1 MFANV
6 GRWQSRRIKL
16 WDEKLLCWVCCCLKW
31 PPLIMKDLKGKVV
44 CTSYN
49 HWNSCRIIICI
60 CLMAIF
66 HAREKKKAFDKDVD
80 LLDSAPLWHLA
91 LILWQASHRDRKVQ
105 VSPQASLAQGRF
117 EILHS
122 KAIFVLEKIMASE
135 FYPTQRLFLS
145 YYSLGLCF
153 FTWFLQ
159 WALGQGKEEKCSHWF
174 LTTSLS
180 WWDMRPQGEWV
191 RGTKVY
197 SASSCPCLYF
207 VFWVLWGVS
216 RVSKSCAWL
225 LGVDQ
230 ATRHILPGWLIPW
243 TQKWNSFFLFS

>member
-1 MFANV
+1 MGWETA
-6 GRWQSRRIKL
+6 
-16 WDEKLLCWVCCCLKW
+16 LLGLLLSEMATPYNERSKR
-31 PPLIMKDLKGKVV
+31 KNF

-60 CLMAIF
+60 SLMAIL
-66 HAREKKKAFDKDVD
+66 HAREKKKDFDKDID

-91 LILWQASHRDRKVQ
+91 PILWQASHRDRKVQ

-122 KAIFVLEKIMASE
+122 KAIFILEEIMASE

-159 WALGQGKEEKCSHWF
+159 WALGQGKEEKCTHWF
-174 LTTSLS
+174 LPLHYPGGTWGLRGSEWGGPRCIQLPHPLACILS
-180 WWDMRPQGEWV
+180 SGYCE
-191 RGTKVY
+191 
-197 SASSCPCLYF
+197 
-207 VFWVLWGVS
+207 VLVGYPSPVHGYWG
-216 RVSKSCAWL
+216 
-225 LGVDQ
+225 
-230 ATRHILPGWLIPW
+230 
-243 TQKWNSFFLFS
+243 

>member
-1 MFANV
+1 MGWEAALLGLLLSEMATPYNE
-6 GRWQSRRIKL
+6 RSKRKSCLYKLQSL
-16 WDEKLLCWVCCCLKW
+16 EFLQ
-31 PPLIMKDLKGKVV
+31 
-44 CTSYN
+44 N
-49 HWNSCRIIICI
+49 HNLYLFNGHPSCQ
-60 CLMAIF
+60 
-66 HAREKKKAFDKDVD
+66 REEGQQVIWSIYLDKDVD

-91 LILWQASHRDRKVQ
+91 PILWQASHRDRKVQ

-122 KAIFVLEKIMASE
+122 KAIFVLEEIMASE

-159 WALGQGKEEKCSHWF
+159 WAPGQGKEEKCSRWF
-174 LTTSLS
+174 HTASLS
-180 WWDMRPQGEWV
+180 WWDMRPQGKWV
-191 RGTKVY
+191 RGTKVC
-197 SASSCPCLYF
+197 SASSSPCLYF

-230 ATRHILPGWLIPW
+230 ATCHILPGWLIPW
-243 TQKWNSFFLFS
+243 TQKWNSFFFFFS